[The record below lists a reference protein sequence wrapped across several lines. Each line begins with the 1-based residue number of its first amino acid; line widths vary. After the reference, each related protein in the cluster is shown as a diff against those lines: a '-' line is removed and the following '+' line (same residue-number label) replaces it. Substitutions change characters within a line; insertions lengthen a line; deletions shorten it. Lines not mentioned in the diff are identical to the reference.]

1 MILLQYFNLKYGFR
15 PILGEWQL
23 GKLDLIF
30 KREELKISAA
40 NIILPN
46 FLDIKWETVGCQFE
60 TWAIFIFY
68 LKLTKTSMLVEAT
81 VCMNLSMILSR
92 TLKDICTIDS

>member
-1 MILLQYFNLKYGFR
+1 MQYFKLKYGFR
-15 PILGEWQL
+15 PILAEWQL

-30 KREELKISAA
+30 KREEMNISAA

-46 FLDIKWETVGCQFE
+46 FLDIKWETVGCLFV

-68 LKLTKTSMLVEAT
+68 LKVRRTNLLVEAT
-81 VCMNLSMILSR
+81 VCMNLIMSSLR
-92 TLKDICTIDS
+92 TSKDIFTIDS